1 MYWLTKIAQHKIV
14 VVIMAAFVFSLLLS
28 PMVFAK
34 DLEYN
39 KQFGLTYGAGIGLG
53 KNDVRD
59 TIADIIGVAL
69 GLLGVIAVIIILWGG
84 FSWMTA
90 GGNDEKVSQARKIIF
105 SGIIGLAI
113 ILSAWAIAKFV
124 LEQLATATGATG
136 DLPS

>member
-90 GGNDEKVSQARKIIF
+90 GGNDEKVTQARKIIF

>member
-28 PMVFAK
+28 PMVFAT
-34 DLEYN
+34 DAEYTE
-39 KQFGLTYGAGIGLG
+39 QFGLTYGEKIGLG
-53 KNDVRD
+53 KTDVRE

-84 FSWMTA
+84 FSWMMA
-90 GGNDEKVSQARKIIF
+90 GGNDEKVTQARKIIF

-136 DLPS
+136 DLSS